1 MYKGR
6 AVLGLG
12 RAFVGAPTAA
22 LLLALAGRV
31 ARNGGALEYFKARP
45 AAPPELPPGGP
56 DFTAPDG
63 APLKT
68 QQVGVCCVDGECECG
83 GGGGRRAACPI
94 LKHCHRPH
102 SNSSDLS

>member
-56 DFTAPDG
+56 DFTAPEG

-68 QQVGVCCVDGECECG
+68 QQVGPVVRVGSVSVEVAAAVVL
-83 GGGGRRAACPI
+83 RAQ
-94 LKHCHRPH
+94 
-102 SNSSDLS
+102 S